1 MPEPKAD
8 IEIET
13 DERVFLAGKTDS
25 GKTYLAQRLLRPI
38 QRLVVLDPKASPSID
53 QWRLA
58 PWDRES
64 QRLLRTGQPVR
75 TRVKLPAADTL
86 ESFWDEVL
94 FECWNV
100 GNVLVYVDEV
110 YLLKPEGGAYPRY
123 LSRLFTTGRERGV
136 GAWASAQRPAWIPL
150 VLISE
155 SEHVFVFRLN
165 LEDDRIA
172 IGKNKHP
179 ELAQEIPHSDPHG
192 FRYYN
197 EHQDA
202 PMYFPEYDED
212 GPRGGLGDLGDL
224 VSEESELE
232 EIDER

>member
-1 MPEPKAD
+1 MPEPAAD

-25 GKTYLAQRLLRPI
+25 GKTYIAQRLLRGI
-38 QRLVVLDPKASPSID
+38 ERLVVLDPKGTLQS
-53 QWRLA
+53 WRLA

-64 QRLLRTGQPVR
+64 QRLLRNGDPVR

-86 ESFWDEVL
+86 ESFWDDIL
-94 FECWNV
+94 FDCWNA

-123 LSRLFTTGRERGV
+123 LSRLYTTGRERGI
-136 GAWASAQRPAWIPL
+136 GAWASAQRPAWVPL
-150 VLISE
+150 VLMSE
-155 SEHVFVFRLN
+155 SEHVFAFRMN
-165 LEDDRIA
+165 LEDDRITLA
-172 IGKNKHP
+172 KNTHP
-179 ELAQEIPHSDPHG
+179 DLEQEIPRTDPHG

-197 EHQDA
+197 IHADA
-202 PMYFPEYDED
+202 PEYFPQYSEG
-212 GPRGGLGDLGDL
+212 GPGKGLGDLGDL
-224 VSEESELE
+224 VGEESELE